1 MKETVGLL
9 GAFHG
14 EHGGTQLGH
23 TFCYFFA
30 FLLALVLFMGD
41 WDIFCP
47 FFLVEWGMLGRLCVL
62 WRTSGTCV
70 GGGRPSNKGD

>member
-23 TFCYFFA
+23 TFCYFFTFCSCSFPFYGGLGHILPLFPGRVGHVGA
-30 FLLALVLFMGD
+30 TVCLVADVRDVRG
-41 WDIFCP
+41 WW
-47 FFLVEWGMLGRLCVL
+47 E
-62 WRTSGTCV
+62 TQ
-70 GGGRPSNKGD
+70 